1 MSLLDGIDE
10 LEEQLDDYVK
20 EMSEALLLE
29 FASRHCRYLINRRD
43 NESTF
48 FAFNNVYT
56 RNGSSYMTNGIECSQ
71 VAILRDYTP
80 RLYAVDPEYP
90 ILIENWREP
99 VLPAYV
105 QFLFMPCIGEQS
117 FRDECAYYEQVSYK
131 GGIVLRNCHP
141 DLLKNSELI
150 PYGVSV
156 IRLDDVQSA

>member
-1 MSLLDGIDE
+1 MSLLDGINE

-20 EMSEALLLE
+20 EMSANLLFE
-29 FASRHCRYLINRRD
+29 FASKHCRYIINRRD

-56 RNGSSYMTNGIECSQ
+56 RGGSSYMNNGIECSQ

-80 RLYAVDPEYP
+80 RLYAVDPDYP
-90 ILIENWREP
+90 ILIENWEEP

-105 QFLFMPCIGEQS
+105 QFIFMPCISEQV
-117 FRDECAYYEQVSYK
+117 FRDEYPCYESPSYK

-156 IRLDDVQSA
+156 IRLNDVQSA

>member
-20 EMSEALLLE
+20 EMSEALLFE
-29 FASRHCRYLINRRD
+29 FASRHCRYIINRRD
-43 NESTF
+43 DESTF

-56 RNGSSYMTNGIECSQ
+56 PNGSSYMTNGIECSQ

-80 RLYAVDPEYP
+80 RLYAVNPDYP
-90 ILIENWREP
+90 ILIENWGEP
-99 VLPAYV
+99 TLPAYV
-105 QFLFMPCIGEQS
+105 QFLFMPCISEQV
-117 FRDECAYYEQVSYK
+117 FRDECPYYEHTSHK

-150 PYGVSV
+150 PYGVSI